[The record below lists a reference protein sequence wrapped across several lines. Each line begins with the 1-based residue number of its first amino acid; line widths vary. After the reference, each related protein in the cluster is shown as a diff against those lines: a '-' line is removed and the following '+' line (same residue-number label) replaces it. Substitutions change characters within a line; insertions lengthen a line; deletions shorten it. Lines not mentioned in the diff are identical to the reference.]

1 MTHTIEETSPGWTRE
16 ENCGSDR
23 LTAILGIV
31 VGLLTA
37 LAANLMLH

>member
-1 MTHTIEETSPGWTRE
+1 MTYV
-16 ENCGSDR
+16 ENSQTLEPSTTAPDR
-23 LTAILGIV
+23 LTSILGIV

>member
-1 MTHTIEETSPGWTRE
+1 MTHTIEENSRSWTGAQDR
-16 ENCGSDR
+16 GSDR
-23 LTAILGIV
+23 LTNILGIV

>member
-1 MTHTIEETSPGWTRE
+1 MTHTIEATSRSWTRV
-16 ENCGSDR
+16 ENRGPDR

>member
-1 MTHTIEETSPGWTRE
+1 MTRTENSRTWDLRQSGPDQITS
-16 ENCGSDR
+16 
-23 LTAILGIV
+23 ILGIV